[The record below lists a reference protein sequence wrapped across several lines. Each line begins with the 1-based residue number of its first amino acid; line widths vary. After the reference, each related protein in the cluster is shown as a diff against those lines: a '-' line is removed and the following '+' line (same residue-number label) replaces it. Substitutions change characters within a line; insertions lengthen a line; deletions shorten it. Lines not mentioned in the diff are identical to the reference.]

1 MRVSW
6 ITLAAVSLLAIIP
19 AYPGPDSKSQAT
31 QTGKSPMEFD
41 CPGRSQVRL
50 NVRSGEIHV
59 VGSDDARISVVLSG
73 KNEDKIQDV
82 KARLSCGQSV
92 AELNVSG
99 GPKSE
104 LIITI
109 HVPRT
114 VNLYVRVPAGQV
126 DVEGITGNKDVEMH
140 AGDLTISVGN
150 PGDYGHVDASV
161 SAGELDA
168 EAFGQEKGGLFRSIS
183 KEGKGSYHLHAHVGS
198 GQLTL
203 R

>member
-6 ITLAAVSLLAIIP
+6 ITLAAVSLLAITP
-19 AYPGPDSKSQAT
+19 AYAAPDSKSQII

-59 VGSDDARISVVLSG
+59 VGSDDAKISVALSG
-73 KNEDKIQDV
+73 RNKENIQDV
-82 KARLSCGQSV
+82 KARLSCGESV
-92 AELNVSG
+92 AELHVSG
-99 GPKSE
+99 GPKNE

-109 HVPRT
+109 RVPRT
-114 VNLYVRVPAGQV
+114 VNLYARVPAGQV
-126 DVEGITGNKDVEMH
+126 NVEGIGGDKDVEMH
-140 AGDLTISVGN
+140 AGELTINVGN
-150 PGDYGHVDASV
+150 TGDYGHVDASV